1 MCGMSLSPEHV
12 DVVRRFNRLWTSR
25 IGVLDEVLLDSPY
38 SLAEARVLFEL
49 AHRVGA
55 SATELAVDL
64 RIDPGYLSRMLRRF
78 SREGVLA
85 RASAKDD
92 ARRSVLRLTAKGK
105 RAFAALNRRQDEAI
119 RAMLV
124 PLGADGAQRLAA
136 VLAEA
141 ERLTTSAAKAL
152 DGTAPHP
159 PDAATPPFTLRALR
173 TGDLGWVVWRHGV
186 LYSTE
191 FGWSL
196 AFEGLVAQVVADF
209 TRNFDASG
217 ERGWIAERGGENIG
231 SVFLVRKS
239 KTVAKLR
246 LLLVEPS
253 ARGLGVGK
261 ALVRACIDHARAC
274 GYRRMTLWTNDNL
287 HAARHIYRTEGFVMV
302 SQDAHDLFGVP
313 SVGETWE
320 LALT

>member
-1 MCGMSLSPEHV
+1 MSAAPPSIAPATLAA
-12 DVVRRFNRLWTSR
+12 VRRFNRQWTSR

-49 AHRVGA
+49 AHRDGP
-55 SATELAVDL
+55 SATELATEL

-78 SREGVLA
+78 TRDGLIA
-85 RASAKDD
+85 RAQAKDD
-92 ARRSVLRLTAKGK
+92 GRRAVLRLTAKGK
-105 RAFAALNRRQDEAI
+105 RAFATLNARQDDAI
-119 RAMLV
+119 RAMLQ
-124 PLGADGAQRLAA
+124 PLGAAGAAQLAA
-136 VLAEA
+136 TLASV
-141 ERLTTSAAKAL
+141 ERLTSPPSEVSQAAV
-152 DGTAPHP
+152 
-159 PDAATPPFTLRALR
+159 TLRELR

-186 LYSTE
+186 LYPTE
-191 FGWSL
+191 YGWNL
-196 AFEGLVAQVVADF
+196 AFEGLVAQVIADF

-217 ERGWIAERGGENIG
+217 ERGWIAERGGENVG

-261 ALVRACIDHARAC
+261 TLVRACIDFAREC
-274 GYRRMTLWTNDNL
+274 GYRRITLWTNDNL
-287 HAARHIYRTEGFVMV
+287 HAARHIYRTEGFVLV
-302 SQDAHDLFGVP
+302 GQEPHDLFGVP

-320 LALT
+320 LSLR